1 MKRTARVVRY
11 ARKLGEVF
19 SEFRLGSL
27 ASSFVC
33 GRVDQALKMSL
44 PSVSLYT
51 GALIARR

>member
-1 MKRTARVVRY
+1 MKWTARVVRY

-33 GRVDQALKMSL
+33 GRVDQALKMPL

-51 GALIARR
+51 VSGELGG